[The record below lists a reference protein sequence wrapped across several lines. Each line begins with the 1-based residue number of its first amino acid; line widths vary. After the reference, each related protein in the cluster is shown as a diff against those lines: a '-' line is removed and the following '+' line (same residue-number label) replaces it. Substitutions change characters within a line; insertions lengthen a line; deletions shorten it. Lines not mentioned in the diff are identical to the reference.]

1 MKKTLDR
8 LYENC
13 PEKPLK
19 PPILILSDLH
29 MGDGG
34 GSDDFKANSGIY
46 LALLREYFPK
56 GHTLVLL
63 GDIEELWED
72 DLVDILLTYPE
83 IFSWHKKFHQEGR
96 LIKIVG
102 NHDIFLEE
110 RKFFARA
117 KAVLRKRG
125 LEELYDLLPPPS
137 LPALKMKLEEGEI
150 FLFHGHQLDFLS
162 NALWKLSRFFVRY
175 LWKPIQIMLRVS
187 TASPAKGSRKRR
199 ALEREY
205 YKWAEKRRKV
215 IVCGHTHRAMFAS
228 SIGKQETTGEV
239 YRMSLP
245 VYFNSGCGIY
255 TDGKITAIE
264 ISHGKIRLLAF
275 YLQDGKLKAEVLGED
290 SLSKIFK
297 SVYPQKP

>member
-1 MKKTLDR
+1 MKKTLDK
-8 LYENC
+8 LYENS
-13 PEKPLK
+13 PEKSIQ

-34 GSDDFKANSGIY
+34 GSDDFKANSGVYQTI
-46 LALLREYFPK
+46 LREYFSR

-83 IFSWHKKFHQEGR
+83 IFSWHKKFLQEGR

-110 RKFFARA
+110 PKYFSRIKT
-117 KAVLRKRG
+117 VLRKKG
-125 LEELYDLLPPPS
+125 HQELLLHLPPPS
-137 LPALKMKLEEGEI
+137 IPAMKIKLGEGEI
-150 FLFHGHQLDFLS
+150 FFFHGHQLDFLS
-162 NALWKLSRFFVRY
+162 NTLWKLSRFFIRY
-175 LWKPIQIMLRVS
+175 LWKPIQIMLRVT
-187 TASPAKGSRKRR
+187 TASPARLRRKRTV
-199 ALEREY
+199 LEREY
-205 YKWAEKRRKV
+205 YNWAEKRRKV

-228 SIGKQETTGEV
+228 SVRKEELKGEV

-264 ISHGKIRLLAF
+264 ISHGEIRLLAF
-275 YLQDGKLKAEVLGED
+275 YLQDGELKVEVLGEET
-290 SLSKIFK
+290 LSKIFN
-297 SVYPQKP
+297 SVYSQEP